1 MYGGGDS
8 VQQPCGCILGANL
21 WIQAWFGDCVY
32 TSWEM
37 AAFLIGLSSMLFW
50 IVAQLPQ
57 FISNWRLQSAEA
69 LSPWFLFQWLAGD
82 SFNLLGCLLTGDQLA
97 TETLTAMYFM
107 FADSLIIS
115 QYMYYQMPRMEK
127 GDEFSTVIDDDGLK
141 PDALCATHTSPC
153 FGTTDAGWSEKATTA
168 KARQGPVQ
176 KLPQGERM
184 PLLLNQVTVNSESH
198 MIQPIVPIQEDSA
211 AVRLQLRQVV
221 MKYGLEYGPPTG
233 PPIITDHGS
242 HSWHL
247 GRKNVRLAA
256 TAVASVTG
264 LLCVGTVTHQ
274 LGWSSQQ
281 RLSSAAG
288 VAGRKLMTICGNN
301 PRLWWL
307 KGSGTALGWGSSVL
321 YLGSRVS
328 QLVKNNQRGSAEGLS
343 MAMVTCA
350 IMANLTYGTAIMMR
364 TYSWQDFAAKA
375 PWLLGS
381 VGTVSLDFA
390 LLIQAHCLTRYSK
403 AKEIN
408 EYTPLLV

>member
-1 MYGGGDS
+1 
-8 VQQPCGCILGANL
+8 
-21 WIQAWFGDCVY
+21 
-32 TSWEM
+32 
-37 AAFLIGLSSMLFW
+37 
-50 IVAQLPQ
+50 
-57 FISNWRLQSAEA
+57 
-69 LSPWFLFQWLAGD
+69 
-82 SFNLLGCLLTGDQLA
+82 
-97 TETLTAMYFM
+97 
-107 FADSLIIS
+107 
-115 QYMYYQMPRMEK
+115 MYYQMPRTEK

-153 FGTTDAGWSEKATTA
+153 FGNTDAGWSEKATTA
-168 KARQGPVQ
+168 KARQGPLQ

-184 PLLLNQVTVNSESH
+184 PLLLNQVTVNIESH

-211 AVRLQLRQVV
+211 AVRQRLRQVV

-247 GRKNVRLAA
+247 CRKNVRLAA

-307 KGSGTALGWGSSVL
+307 KGSGTALG
-321 YLGSRVS
+321 Y
-328 QLVKNNQRGSAEGLS
+328 AH
-343 MAMVTCA
+343 
-350 IMANLTYGTAIMMR
+350 
-364 TYSWQDFAAKA
+364 
-375 PWLLGS
+375 
-381 VGTVSLDFA
+381 FA
-390 LLIQAHCLTRYSK
+390 LLL
-403 AKEIN
+403 
-408 EYTPLLV
+408 PVL